1 MAYPTTLN
9 CYDGN
14 KRVGKCVADVKEAT
28 YGCRHNTAENMTRAE
43 FGRLPVVRCNTCH
56 KALGRICPDCGRWY

>member
-14 KRVGKCVADVKEAT
+14 KRVGKCVADVKEAISS
-28 YGCRHNTAENMTRAE
+28 
-43 FGRLPVVRCNTCH
+43 
-56 KALGRICPDCGRWY
+56 K